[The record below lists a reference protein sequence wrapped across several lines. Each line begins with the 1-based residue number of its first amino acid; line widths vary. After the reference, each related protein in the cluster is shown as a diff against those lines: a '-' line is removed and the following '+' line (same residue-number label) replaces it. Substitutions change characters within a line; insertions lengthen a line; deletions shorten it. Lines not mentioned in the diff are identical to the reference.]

1 MSDASK
7 TTPANPGP
15 AAGSTTEAEA
25 GGKATPPRFTIPRKS
40 KAVADTPSPNVNVNE
55 DRASRDRGEYGVGQP
70 ARSGQLVPAQLDQ
83 IMMTQAVAGDAAA
96 VTQSFG
102 PAATIPQNQSYGPA
116 DPLGFYNQGTG
127 MWQQLGDPTPMQLGP
142 HAHAGT
148 MRPATLSHVP

>member
-83 IMMTQAVAGDAAA
+83 IMAQAVADADAAAA
-96 VTQSFG
+96 VTQSLG
-102 PAATIPQNQSYGPA
+102 SAAMIPQNQTNGPA
-116 DPLGFYNQGTG
+116 DPQSLECG
-127 MWQQLGDPTPMQLGP
+127 
-142 HAHAGT
+142 
-148 MRPATLSHVP
+148 SS